1 MSFDGPHGN
10 VVYTDR
16 GEFTVFEP
24 VTGGL
29 EVRKDV
35 EHLGM
40 IAGGTGITPML
51 QLIRQIFKD
60 VGDTTRVSLIYAN
73 KTPGDVLLKSD
84 LDELATLHPNFSVHY
99 TVDDASEV
107 TDWNGSVGFVDAD
120 MIAKYL
126 PKKAGGKTQILM
138 CGPPAMLDNALKPAL
153 QDLGF
158 SPGEYLEF

>member
-1 MSFDGPHGN
+1 MHQTFQS
-10 VVYTDR
+10 T
-16 GEFTVFEP
+16 T
-24 VTGGL
+24 
-29 EVRKDV
+29 
-35 EHLGM
+35 
-40 IAGGTGITPML
+40 
-51 QLIRQIFKD
+51 QL
-60 VGDTTRVSLIYAN
+60 TAL
-73 KTPGDVLLKSD
+73 
-84 LDELATLHPNFSVHY
+84 
-99 TVDDASEV
+99 SEV